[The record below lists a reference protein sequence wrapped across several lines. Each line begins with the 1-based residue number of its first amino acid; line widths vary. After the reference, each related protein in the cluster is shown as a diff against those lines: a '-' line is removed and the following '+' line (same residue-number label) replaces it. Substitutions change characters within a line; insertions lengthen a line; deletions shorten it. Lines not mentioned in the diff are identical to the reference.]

1 MAVLITADVEGQ
13 TQAGYDAMLAAVGAE
28 LERARG
34 LIAGH
39 EMARAGAAPC

>member
-1 MAVLITADVEGQ
+1 MAVSITADVTGH
-13 TQAGYDAMLAAVGAE
+13 TQAGCDAMLAAVGAE

-34 LIAGH
+34 SIAGH